1 MMDLMRGE
9 TSPAVGLDVGTSRI
23 VVAQRAGQQI
33 AYESQL
39 NAFVTIPHS
48 KITQTAFE
56 RERVPHAVVGNEIS
70 VHGNESQRFAT
81 YVNAEMRRPM
91 THGVLDAKEPESL
104 RVIREI
110 LTSMLAPTANREK
123 QKLCFTIPA
132 APLGAESTLTYHES
146 TLRQI
151 LSEMGYQPLAINEG
165 LAVIYGEM
173 EASNYTGIGISCGGG
188 LCNVCLAY
196 LSVPV
201 VSFSVPKAGD
211 FIDSSAAAVTG
222 ERSHLIRLAKEDS
235 FHFNGFFADKMHQVI
250 GVYYDDM
257 IRSLVAALKDAFT
270 KTKNMPAFNRPIP
283 MVLSGGTALPTG
295 FRDRFEKILWEQ
307 DFPIQVSEIRM
318 SHDPL
323 HSNAKGALVYALSDL

>member
-1 MMDLMRGE
+1 MMELMKGE

-91 THGVLDAKEPESL
+91 THGVLDAKEPDSL

-110 LTSMLAPTANREK
+110 LTSMLAPLANREK

-132 APLGAESTLTYHES
+132 APLGAESTLTYHET

-151 LSEMGYQPLAINEG
+151 LSELGYQPLAINEG

-211 FIDSSAAAVTG
+211 FIDTSAAAVTG
-222 ERSHLIRLAKEDS
+222 ERSHLIRLTKEDS

-270 KTKNMPAFNRPIP
+270 RTRDRSIA
-283 MVLSGGTALPTG
+283 LSGRNLSVMYPVRKDRLP
-295 FRDRFEKILWEQ
+295 RQERNL
-307 DFPIQVSEIRM
+307 
-318 SHDPL
+318 
-323 HSNAKGALVYALSDL
+323 LSLRRVVDLIFIF

>member
-1 MMDLMRGE
+1 MMELMKGE

-91 THGVLDAKEPESL
+91 THGVLDAKEPDSL

-110 LTSMLAPTANREK
+110 LTSMLAPLANREK

-132 APLGAESTLTYHES
+132 APRG
-146 TLRQI
+146 
-151 LSEMGYQPLAINEG
+151 
-165 LAVIYGEM
+165 
-173 EASNYTGIGISCGGG
+173 
-188 LCNVCLAY
+188 
-196 LSVPV
+196 
-201 VSFSVPKAGD
+201 PKA
-211 FIDSSAAAVTG
+211 
-222 ERSHLIRLAKEDS
+222 RSPITKLRCA
-235 FHFNGFFADKMHQVI
+235 
-250 GVYYDDM
+250 
-257 IRSLVAALKDAFT
+257 RS
-270 KTKNMPAFNRPIP
+270 
-283 MVLSGGTALPTG
+283 
-295 FRDRFEKILWEQ
+295 
-307 DFPIQVSEIRM
+307 
-318 SHDPL
+318 
-323 HSNAKGALVYALSDL
+323 